1 MADNTSQDN
10 TPQGN
15 VKLEYNVAAS
25 GLNLD
30 NTVNQVNKGQLTY
43 ALNASV
49 ENFDSSSVNYQN
61 EPGNEFCIQFPL
73 QFILIGTHFIVEQNK
88 HIFFITNPET
98 GECQIGYMENNDCVY
113 RILVDASC
121 LAFNINYPIK
131 KTVHKITNCTTEIYW
146 TDGLNPR
153 RYLDIN
159 NIPYVLQPTSTLCDP
174 AFTDQVDCNQLK
186 IQPNFSIPELS
197 ITDVRNGGSLIAGT
211 YQFAIQ
217 YADASGNG
225 YTSYYSVTNPT
236 PIADIRITNSNFNY
250 EVGKS
255 IVININALDSTG
267 QFQYFNLAVIKTI
280 NSIPSVELVGT
291 YFIDE
296 ANKNIIYTGQNQTQI
311 RLTIFDIFEKFP
323 YYDVAQDLTSVQD
336 ILIWDNLTSIDRI
349 NYQSI
354 ASNIS
359 LKWQT
364 YKIPANENYSDEL
377 NATNLRGYLRD
388 EVYAFEI
395 VFLLKN
401 GKQTDGFHIPGRVK
415 GANETLPDVPNTNP
429 DFIGEG
435 TSAPYWKIYNTASVI
450 GAANDVNIGN
460 ATPYQYGEFAYWES
474 EDVYPCNLD
483 IWGDLADQPIR
494 HHKFP
499 DVLVSPIIESAIFTG
514 ISNMVMQN
522 DSVFPIG
529 VKVDS
534 AEVFN
539 AINSSNLTSQQKFDI
554 VGFKIVRGDRGTN
567 KSIIAKGILRNVGK
581 YKREG
586 QSYYFPNYPYNDVAE
601 DPFLNEVNNAWKE
614 ECITWNLI
622 ITKLAIDPDGG
633 PDYAEVEYLSCD
645 TNKLIRE
652 KYYTTGQQYICGM
665 SRPVFYTGEGK
676 AGYADYDV
684 YDLAYGGGACGGW
697 RAKWEDPIEGSQDA
711 WIGGFLGDAPSSRT
725 VNVVVGTFVE
735 CVQGECSGSGGL
747 GGVVDWGLGGGGGGC
762 GADINKRDDLSF
774 RVDINCKKDVTQN
787 SNANV
792 SSQYRH
798 VFNSPET
805 SFGQPFLGKILKLEN
820 VMYGA
825 GKAHFAEV
833 KSNAKYRLLTEEA
846 QRDALKSSSDISAM
860 TSFNASSMFAAYQS
874 YLTIYV
880 NGITRK
886 NYAYSFNSIAGY
898 DYWKSINN
906 GLGIKQRN
914 IDITQYLIPGVQSVG
929 DDFNINN
936 YQRESSVYIKTV
948 DNVQDVSITYYEY
961 TICNNNPDI
970 STPTLVTPPFK
981 VNYTDYLTGVTVTIT
996 IVGQTCQTVKSTT
1009 YPVRIAGDLNFTITL
1024 NNTFTSILNT
1034 KFPSLPLPDFSNNM
1048 VASGVSFIT
1057 DTSRITISQAGTC
1070 SNPMQEQPIQVV
1082 SYYASMKND
1091 FVNQWGQM
1099 YSYDTVDTGFQRFF
1113 DVNNTN
1119 RTSTVFGGDT
1129 FISRF
1134 AFKTK
1139 LPFFIDNRVN
1149 APNDSD
1155 IFYDEIGNIAYPKFW
1170 HSARSI
1176 LRDYDDGN
1184 VKPSVLT
1191 NIITFKAHNFDCPNS
1206 QLPGPPDKNPNR
1218 TYYDGYFYLF
1228 AYGIPNFYCE
1238 SSYNTDL
1245 RQAYNNKEGDFWPH
1259 VSTSIP
1265 DDWVQENYVSIAN
1278 DNTYFYNVT
1287 FSKQNKE
1294 NTFTHL
1300 PPDWTTQ
1307 LCYTHF
1313 PFRAIYSDTQNQ
1325 NADVRVNNWLI
1336 YRPISLFDFPQNY
1349 GNLVSL
1355 DGIQNKTVLARFENK
1370 SLLYNTMLTIN
1381 TSNPQ
1386 AAYIGNP
1393 TLFASSPPVDF
1404 AETDLGY
1411 VGSQNKMLLKIPQG
1425 QITVDAK
1432 RGQVFLISGNQAQDL
1447 SAFGSGM
1454 NRFFTDH
1461 LAFEI
1466 LRYFPDKEVI
1476 VNNERIVI
1484 PGVDVDNNFTGVGL
1498 HGVYDSKYDRVI
1510 ITKLDYIPI
1519 DPDVKYNSATREFY
1533 VEETIN
1539 GVIVTTQVYLT
1550 DPDYFCNKSWTLSF
1564 NFNTKSWISFHSY
1577 IPNWYIAENNFFY
1590 SGINGCCTD
1599 IEGEFQALVGNQA
1612 RLRPTTTTTSSSTS
1626 TTTTTITTLSCNLAG
1641 LIFQTFCELEG
1652 DAIIT
1657 VPPTTTTTV
1666 CTRPS
1671 NLDTFVFIL
1680 GYRIDPNPAVDST
1693 LSAEDA
1699 CAALAFTRIQNPTI
1713 IVSSIPVSA
1722 YTEGLNPGEPT
1733 PGVIQVGQL
1742 IYNGNDSSIDCSI
1755 INDGWYFTPESWIVG
1770 QSYNSIFNVV
1780 NGYILEIVNCEC
1792 GTVDTTTTL
1801 VTSIQE
1807 CCGILFN
1814 TSTTLHYLNQNS
1826 NLTWPLN
1833 ETMTTL
1839 NVPNF
1844 SSTYGIA
1851 MTANYLWSVTTEFL
1865 MWDITLSPFSATFN
1879 TAIPFPIG
1887 FTTSSGIVAIDDS
1900 TLIAVDDSVS
1910 PQDIVEL
1917 ILDCNV
1923 TPPAFT
1929 STVQFSLQVDRTA
1942 IGNMLYT
1949 AEGKL
1954 LVINIDT
1961 ISGDTYITQYDYA
1974 TGAIE
1979 LDLNIGS
1986 IAATTIHECGCDIA
2000 VIDTNNDI
2008 YFITP
2013 TSVTFVGIADPE
2025 GVPFISA
2032 TQVRSCV
2039 PNSLITTTTSSST
2052 TTTTTTIP

>member
-1 MADNTSQDN
+1 MADNKSQDN

-15 VKLEYNVAAS
+15 IKAEYNVAAT

-30 NTVNQVNKGQLTY
+30 NSVNQVAKGQLTY

-49 ENFDSSSVNYQN
+49 ENFDASSINYQN
-61 EPGNEFCIQFPL
+61 EPGNEFCIQFPF

-113 RILVDASC
+113 RILVNASC
-121 LAFNINYPIK
+121 LGFNVNYPIHK
-131 KTVHKITNCTTEIYW
+131 VVHKITNCTTELYW

-159 NIPYVLQPTSTLCDP
+159 NIPYILQPGSTLCNPEDSN
-174 AFTDQVDCNQLK
+174 QVDCNQLK
-186 IQPNFSIPELS
+186 LQPNFSIPELS
-197 ITDVRNGGSLIAGT
+197 IVDVRNGGSLTAGT

-217 YADASGNG
+217 YADASGNE

-236 PIADIRITNSNFNY
+236 PIADIGITTANFNY
-250 EVGKS
+250 DVGKS
-255 IVININALDSTG
+255 IVVNINNLDATG

-291 YFIDE
+291 YFIDQV
-296 ANKNIIYTGQNQTQI
+296 NKDIIYTGQNQTQI
-311 RLTIFDIFEKFP
+311 RLTIFDIFLKYP
-323 YYDVAQDLTSVQD
+323 YYDIAQDLTSVQD

-354 ASNIS
+354 ASKIN
-359 LKWQT
+359 LQWQT
-364 YKIPANENYSDEL
+364 YKMPANENYSDEL

-395 VFLLKN
+395 VFLLRN
-401 GKQTDGFHIPGRVK
+401 GKQTDGFHIPGREK
-415 GANETLPDVPNTNP
+415 GFNESKPDVLNTNP

-450 GAANDVNIGN
+450 GATSDSPIGN
-460 ATPYQYGEFAYWES
+460 ATPYEYGEFAYWES
-474 EDVYPCNLD
+474 EDVYPCNID
-483 IWGDLADQPIR
+483 IWGDLANQPIR

-499 DVLVSPIIESAIFTG
+499 DVLVSPIIESAIFTN
-514 ISNMVMQN
+514 INNMVIQN

-529 VKVDS
+529 VKIDS
-534 AEVFN
+534 SEVFN
-539 AINSSNLTSQQKFDI
+539 IITNSNLSDQEKFDI
-554 VGFKIVRGDRGTN
+554 VGFKIIRGDRGTN
-567 KSIIAKGILRNVGK
+567 KSIVAKGILRNVGK
-581 YKREG
+581 YEREG
-586 QSYYFPNYPYNDVAE
+586 QSYYFPNYPYNDVQQ
-601 DPFLNEVNNAWKE
+601 DPFLNEVNNAWKQ
-614 ECITWNLI
+614 ECITWNI
-622 ITKLAIDPDGG
+622 ITTELVVNPDGG
-633 PDYAEVEYLSCD
+633 PIYAELEYLSCD
-645 TNKLIRE
+645 TNKLIRVKHYE
-652 KYYTTGQQYICGM
+652 LGQQYICAM
-665 SRPVFYTGEGK
+665 ARPVFYAGK
-676 AGYADYDV
+676 GTAGYADYDV
-684 YDLAYGGGACGGW
+684 YKLSYGGGACGGW
-697 RAKWEDPIEGSQDA
+697 KASWQDVIEGEKQA
-711 WIGGFLGDAPSSRT
+711 WIGGFFNFDAPNSRI
-725 VNVVVGTFVE
+725 VKVIVGTVPE
-735 CVQGECSGSGGL
+735 CRDGQCGSSGGL
-747 GGVVDWGLGGGGGGC
+747 SGAIDLAFGAGGGGC
-762 GADINKRDDLSF
+762 GADINHLTAQDF
-774 RVDINCKKDVTQN
+774 RVDINCNDDVPQN

-792 SSQYRH
+792 SSQYRQ

-820 VMYGA
+820 VMYG
-825 GKAHFAEV
+825 GGIAHFAEV
-833 KSNAKYRLLTEEA
+833 KNNAKYRLLTEEA
-846 QRDALKSSSDISAM
+846 QRDALKSSSDIASMVGA
-860 TSFNASSMFAAYQS
+860 FNASAMFAAYQS

-886 NYAYSFNSIAGY
+886 NYAQSFNSIASY
-898 DYWKSINN
+898 DYWKSIDNN
-906 GLGIKQRN
+906 LGIKQRN
-914 IDITQYLIPGVQSVG
+914 IDLTQYIIPGVQSVG
-929 DDFNINN
+929 DDYNINN

-948 DNVQDVSITYYEY
+948 DNVQDVNVTYYEY
-961 TICNNNPDI
+961 TVCNNNPNI
-970 STPTLVTPPFK
+970 STPTSVTPPFK
-981 VNYTDYLTGVTVTIT
+981 INYTDYLTGVTVTIT
-996 IVGQTCQTVKSTT
+996 LDPVTCQNVKSTT
-1009 YPVRIAGDLNFTITL
+1009 YPVKIAGDPEYTITL
-1024 NNTFTSILNT
+1024 VNTFTSLLNT

-1048 VASGVSFIT
+1048 VVNGKSFVT
-1057 DTSRITISQAGTC
+1057 DTSRITIGESGTC

-1099 YSYDTVDTGFQRFF
+1099 YSYDTVDTGFQRFNNIPSK
-1113 DVNNTN
+1113 NNTI
-1119 RTSTVFGGDT
+1119 FGGDT

-1155 IFYDEIGNIAYPKFW
+1155 IFYDEIGNIAYPKYW

-1176 LRDYDDGN
+1176 LRDYDDVH
-1184 VKPSVLT
+1184 VKPTVLT
-1191 NIITFKAHNFDCPNS
+1191 NIISFKAHNFDCPNS

-1218 TYYDGYFYLF
+1218 TYYDGYFYMF

-1245 RQAYNNKEGDFWPH
+1245 RQAFNNKEGDFWPH

-1287 FSKQNKE
+1287 FSKQNRE

-1307 LCYTHF
+1307 LCYTYF

-1336 YRPISLFDFPQNY
+1336 YRPLSLFDFPQNY
-1349 GNLVSL
+1349 GNLTSL
-1355 DGIQNKTVLARFENK
+1355 DGIQNKAILARFENK
-1370 SLLYNTMLTIN
+1370 SLLYNTMLTVN

-1386 AAYIGNP
+1386 AAYFGND
-1393 TLFASSPPVDF
+1393 TLFKSSPPVDF

-1411 VGSQNKMLLKIPQG
+1411 VGSQNKFLLKIPQG
-1425 QITVDAK
+1425 QVTIDAK
-1432 RGQVFLISGNQAQDL
+1432 RGQIFLVSNNQAEDL

-1484 PGVDVDNNFTGVGL
+1484 PGVDTDNNFTGVGF

-1510 ITKLDYIPI
+1510 LTKLDYIPI

-1539 GVIVTTQVYLT
+1539 GIIFTTQVYLT
-1550 DPDYFCNKSWTLSF
+1550 DPEYFCNKSWTLSYHV
-1564 NFNTKSWISFHSY
+1564 NLKSWISFHSY

-1590 SGINGCCTD
+1590 SGINGCCSD
-1599 IEGEFQALVGNQA
+1599 IEGEFQALVGDQNK
-1612 RLRPTTTTTSSSTS
+1612 LTTTTTTETPKKTTS
-1626 TTTTTITTLSCNLAG
+1626 TTTTVTTLDCNLAG
-1641 LIFQTFCELEG
+1641 VIFQTSCELSG

-1657 VPPTTTTTV
+1657 VPPSTTTTV
-1666 CTRPS
+1666 CARPS
-1671 NLDTFVFIL
+1671 DLLTDSFAYGYQIDANPPVISSDTLEAACNAIPIIFGQGGTISISSFPIQLASFNL
-1680 GYRIDPNPAVDST
+1680 Y
-1693 LSAEDA
+1693 E
-1699 CAALAFTRIQNPTI
+1699 
-1713 IVSSIPVSA
+1713 IV
-1722 YTEGLNPGEPT
+1722 YYGLN
-1733 PGVIQVGQL
+1733 
-1742 IYNGNDSSIDCSI
+1742 IDCELVP
-1755 INDGWYFTPESWIVG
+1755 DGWYFTNESAFYRDVYHIVSG
-1770 QSYNSIFNVV
+1770 VIV
-1780 NGYILEIVNCEC
+1780 EISSCLCEA
-1792 GTVDTTTTL
+1792 TTSTTTT
-1801 VTSIQE
+1801 SIPSINE
-1807 CCGILFN
+1807 CCGILL
-1814 TSTTLHYLNQNS
+1814 STTDSIYYYSNNPVVKLNF
-1826 NLTWPLN
+1826 
-1833 ETMTTL
+1833 
-1839 NVPNF
+1839 PNF
-1844 SSTYGIA
+1844 TSTYGIA

-1879 TAIPFPIG
+1879 TAIPFPG
-1887 FTTSSGIVAIDDS
+1887 AFTTSSGIVALNDTTLVAIDDS
-1900 TLIAVDDSVS
+1900 AS
-1910 PQDIVEL
+1910 PQDVVEL
-1917 ILDCNV
+1917 VLDCNV
-1923 TPPAFT
+1923 VPPAFT

-1949 AEGKL
+1949 TGGKL

-1974 TGAIE
+1974 TGVIE

-1986 IAATTIHECGCDIA
+1986 ISAVTIYECECDIF

-2008 YFITP
+2008 YLISS
-2013 TSVTFVGIADPE
+2013 TSTTFVGTTDPE
-2025 GVPFISA
+2025 GIPFISA
-2032 TQVRSCV
+2032 TQIRSCV
-2039 PNSLITTTTSSST
+2039 PSSLIEPTTTTTSSSSST
-2052 TTTTTTIP
+2052 TTTTTTTP

>member
-30 NTVNQVNKGQLTY
+30 NTVNQVTKGQLTY

-291 YFIDE
+291 YFIDQT
-296 ANKNIIYTGQNQTQI
+296 NKDIIYTGQNQTQI

-354 ASNIS
+354 ASQID

-395 VFLLKN
+395 VFLLRN

-415 GANETLPDVPNTNP
+415 GPNEALPDVPNTNP

-586 QSYYFPNYPYNDVAE
+586 QSYYFPNYPYNDVDE

-645 TNKLIRE
+645 TNKLIRV
-652 KYYTTGQQYICGM
+652 KYYTIGQQYICGM
-665 SRPVFYTGEGK
+665 SRPVFYAGEGK

-684 YDLAYGGGACGGW
+684 WKLSYGGGACNGF
-697 RAKWEDPIEGSQDA
+697 RATWEDIFEGTKER
-711 WIGGFLGDAPSSRT
+711 WIDGFDEFGVPGDT
-725 VNVVVGTFVE
+725 YVQVIVGTIPK
-735 CVQGECSGSGGL
+735 CIQKCRGGGGL
-747 GGVVDWGLGGGGGGC
+747 LGNTIGWVLGGGGGGC
-762 GADINKRDDLSF
+762 DPDINGPLEKF
-774 RVDINCKKDVTQN
+774 RVDINCKNDVTQN
-787 SNANV
+787 SNANI

-833 KSNAKYRLLTEEA
+833 KNNAKYRLLTEEA
-846 QRDALKSSSDISAM
+846 QRDALKSSSDIASM
-860 TSFNASSMFAAYQS
+860 VGGFNATAMFTAYQS

-886 NYAYSFNSIAGY
+886 NYAYSFNSIASY

-914 IDITQYLIPGVQSVG
+914 IDLTQYLIPGVQSVG

-961 TICNNNPDI
+961 TICNNNPNI

-996 IVGQTCQTVKSTT
+996 IVEQTCQTVKSTT

-1057 DTSRITISQAGTC
+1057 DTSRVTISQVGNC
-1070 SNPMQEQPIQVV
+1070 SNPMQDQPIQVV

-1119 RTSTVFGGDT
+1119 KTSTVFGGDT

-1155 IFYDEIGNIAYPKFW
+1155 IFYDEIGNIAYPKYW

-1184 VKPSVLT
+1184 VKPSLLT
-1191 NIITFKAHNFDCPNS
+1191 NIITYKAHNFDCPNS

-1265 DDWVQENYVSIAN
+1265 DDWVQEDYVSIAN

-1336 YRPISLFDFPQNY
+1336 YRPISLFDFPQNF
-1349 GNLVSL
+1349 GKLTSL
-1355 DGIQNKTVLARFENK
+1355 DGIQNKGILARFENK

-1393 TLFASSPPVDF
+1393 TLFTSSPPIDF

-1432 RGQVFLISGNQAQDL
+1432 RVQVFLISGNQAVDL
-1447 SAFGSGM
+1447 SGFGSGM

-1498 HGVYDSKYDRVI
+1498 HGVYDSKFDRI
-1510 ITKLDYIPI
+1510 ILTKLDYIPI
-1519 DPDVKYNSATREFY
+1519 DPDVKYDSATREFY
-1533 VEETIN
+1533 VEEIIN
-1539 GVIVTTQVYLT
+1539 GVSFKTQVYLT
-1550 DPDYFCNKSWTLSF
+1550 DPEYFCNKSWTLSF

-1590 SGINGCCTD
+1590 SGINGCCSD
-1599 IEGEFQALVGNQA
+1599 IEGSFDALVELVGK
-1612 RLRPTTTTTSSSTS
+1612 LPPTTTTTSSSSTSTS
-1626 TTTTTITTLSCNLAG
+1626 TTMAPRLGKPCNLEG
-1641 LIFQTFCELEG
+1641 IIFQTSCELLG

-1657 VPPTTTTTV
+1657 VPPSTTTTV
-1666 CTRPS
+1666 CARPS
-1671 NLDTFVFIL
+1671 DLFTFQFYA
-1680 GYRIDPNPAVDST
+1680 GYTIDPNPPVISSGT
-1693 LSAEDA
+1693 LNDA
-1699 CAALAFTRIQNPTI
+1699 CNAIITI
-1713 IVSSIPVSA
+1713 S
-1722 YTEGLNPGEPT
+1722 GEPFNVT
-1733 PGVIQVGQL
+1733 INRLPIQASSLDLGQ
-1742 IYNGNDSSIDCSI
+1742 IVYDGQSNDCTLVP
-1755 INDGWYFTPESWIVG
+1755 DGWYFTNESSFFG
-1770 QSYNSIFNVV
+1770 NVYHV
-1780 NGYILEIVNCEC
+1780 ESGVISEIGSCLCDN
-1792 GTVDTTTTL
+1792 TTTTTTTL
-1801 VTSIQE
+1801 IPSIKE
-1807 CCGILFN
+1807 CCGILLN
-1814 TSTTLHYLNQNS
+1814 TTNSIYYYSDLPVVKLNIPS
-1826 NLTWPLN
+1826 FT
-1833 ETMTTL
+1833 
-1839 NVPNF
+1839 
-1844 SSTYGIA
+1844 STYGIA
-1851 MTANYLWSVTTEFL
+1851 MTSNYLWSVTTEFL
-1865 MWDITLSPFSATFN
+1865 MWDITLSPFNATFN
-1879 TAIPFPIG
+1879 TAIPFPG
-1887 FTTSSGIVAIDDS
+1887 AFTTSSGIVAIDDS
-1900 TLIAVDDSVS
+1900 TLIAVDDSAS

-1917 ILDCNV
+1917 VLDCNV

-1949 AEGKL
+1949 TGGKL

-1974 TGAIE
+1974 TGVIE

-1986 IAATTIHECGCDIA
+1986 IAAVTIHECECDIF

-2008 YFITP
+2008 YIVNDTSITFSGS
-2013 TSVTFVGIADPE
+2013 TDAE
-2025 GVPFISA
+2025 GTPFISA
-2032 TQVRSCV
+2032 TQLRSCV
-2039 PNSLITTTTSSST
+2039 PTPLIEPTTTSTSSST
-2052 TTTTTTIP
+2052 TTTTTTTP